1 MATMHSINLISSDPK
16 IRGGRPCIAGTG
28 VRVMDVALAKIAH
41 AQDAEGIAKWY
52 DLTLPQVYAALAY
65 YYENKKAIDTDIREQ
80 MKIAREMK
88 EKKIGSRHSLL
99 HG

>member
-1 MATMHSINLISSDPK
+1 MATIHSINLISSDPK

-28 VRVMDVALAKIAH
+28 LRVMDVALAKIAH
-41 AQDAEGIAKWY
+41 GQEAEGIAQWY

-65 YYENKKAIDTDIREQ
+65 YYEHKKEIDADIREQ

-88 EKKIGSRHSLL
+88 EKKIGNRHSLL
-99 HG
+99 P